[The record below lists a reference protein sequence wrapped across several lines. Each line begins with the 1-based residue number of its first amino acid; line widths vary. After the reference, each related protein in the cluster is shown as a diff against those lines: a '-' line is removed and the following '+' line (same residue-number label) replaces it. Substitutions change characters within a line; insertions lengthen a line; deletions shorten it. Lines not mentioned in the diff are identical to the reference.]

1 MAKQGR
7 RPGAQATGD
16 TQTGLVVASYGRH
29 CVVETPDGER
39 RICHPRGKKSQAVVG
54 DHVQLLAPPPGQ
66 GDEGTIEKIVE
77 RRNVFYRQDDIRTKT
92 FAANLDQLLILIA
105 AEPVFSEVQLARAL
119 IAAEAAHI
127 KPIIALNK
135 MDLEEPFLRAWQRLE
150 PYRTMRDAANA
161 APHYMVLPLSLED
174 ADDEDRDAIIG
185 LLQGKTTLV
194 LGPSGVGK
202 STLINLLLPDAR
214 VATNE
219 ISQALNTGK
228 HTTTSTTLYW
238 VDEAR
243 TTAII
248 DSPGFQEFG
257 LYHIAATQLAA
268 CMPDIGALA
277 DQCKFYNC
285 THLHEPGC
293 AVMAQVEAQDSPH
306 SISANRYRI
315 YGELFDE
322 LSQEPR
328 Y

>member
-7 RPGAQATGD
+7 RPGAQAAGS

-54 DHVQLLAPPPGQ
+54 DHVQWLAPPPGQ

-150 PYRTMRDAANA
+150 PYRTMRDAAND

-174 ADDEDRDAIIG
+174 ADDEDRDAING

>member
-1 MAKQGR
+1 MSAR
-7 RPGAQATGD
+7 E
-16 TQTGLVVASYGRH
+16 GLVVASHGRH

-54 DHVQLLAPPPGQ
+54 DHVQWLAPPPGQ

-174 ADDEDRDAIIG
+174 ADDEDRDAVIG
-185 LLQGKTTLV
+185 LLEGKTTLV

-202 STLINLLLPDAR
+202 STLINLLLPDAK

>member
-54 DHVQLLAPPPGQ
+54 DHVQWLAPPPGQ

-257 LYHIAATQLAA
+257 LYHIAATQLAS

>member
-54 DHVQLLAPPPGQ
+54 DHVQWLAPPPGQ
-66 GDEGTIEKIVE
+66 GDEGPIEKIVE

-174 ADDEDRDAIIG
+174 ADDEDRDAVIG
-185 LLQGKTTLV
+185 LLEGKTTLV

-202 STLINLLLPDAR
+202 STLINLLLPDAK

>member
-1 MAKQGR
+1 MAKHGR
-7 RPGAQATGD
+7 RSGAAAD
-16 TQTGLVVASYGRH
+16 SLTQTGLVVASYGRH

-54 DHVQLLAPPPGQ
+54 DHVQWLAPPEGQ
-66 GDEGTIEKIVE
+66 GDEGTIEKVQE

-150 PYRTMRDAANA
+150 PYRTMRDAAD

-185 LLQGKTTLV
+185 LLEGKTTLV

-202 STLINLLLPDAR
+202 STLINLLLPDAK

-268 CMPDIGALA
+268 CMPDIGAHA
-277 DQCKFYNC
+277 KDCKFYNC

-293 AVMAQVEAQDSPH
+293 GVIDVIKNGSDELP
-306 SISANRYRI
+306 ISDNRYRI
-315 YGELFDE
+315 YRELHDE
-322 LSQEPR
+322 LDLQR
-328 Y
+328 F

>member
-1 MAKQGR
+1 M
-7 RPGAQATGD
+7 
-16 TQTGLVVASYGRH
+16 VASYGRH

-54 DHVQLLAPPPGQ
+54 DHVQWLAPPPGQ

-161 APHYMVLPLSLED
+161 SPHYMVLPLSLED

>member
-54 DHVQLLAPPPGQ
+54 DHVQWLAPPPGQ

-202 STLINLLLPDAR
+202 STLINLLLPDAK

-315 YGELFDE
+315 YGELFEE

>member
-1 MAKQGR
+1 MVKQGR

-54 DHVQLLAPPPGQ
+54 DHVQWLAPPPGQ

-202 STLINLLLPDAR
+202 STLINLLLPDAK

>member
-54 DHVQLLAPPPGQ
+54 DHVQWLAPPPGQ

-202 STLINLLLPDAR
+202 STLINLLLPDAK

>member
-7 RPGAQATGD
+7 RPGAQATGS

-54 DHVQLLAPPPGQ
+54 DHVQWMAPPPGQ

-150 PYRTMRDAANA
+150 PYRTMRD
-161 APHYMVLPLSLED
+161 
-174 ADDEDRDAIIG
+174 
-185 LLQGKTTLV
+185 
-194 LGPSGVGK
+194 SG
-202 STLINLLLPDAR
+202 
-214 VATNE
+214 
-219 ISQALNTGK
+219 
-228 HTTTSTTLYW
+228 
-238 VDEAR
+238 
-243 TTAII
+243 
-248 DSPGFQEFG
+248 
-257 LYHIAATQLAA
+257 
-268 CMPDIGALA
+268 
-277 DQCKFYNC
+277 
-285 THLHEPGC
+285 
-293 AVMAQVEAQDSPH
+293 
-306 SISANRYRI
+306 
-315 YGELFDE
+315 
-322 LSQEPR
+322 
-328 Y
+328 

>member
-7 RPGAQATGD
+7 RPGAQAAGS

-54 DHVQLLAPPPGQ
+54 DHVQWLAPPPGQ

-135 MDLEEPFLRAWQRLE
+135 MDLQEPFLRAWQRLE
-150 PYRTMRDAANA
+150 PYRTMRDAADA

-174 ADDEDRDAIIG
+174 ANDEDRDAIIG

-202 STLINLLLPDAR
+202 STLINLLLPDAK

-257 LYHIAATQLAA
+257 LYHIAPTQLAA

-306 SISANRYRI
+306 AIHANRYRI

>member
-7 RPGAQATGD
+7 RPGAQAAGS

-54 DHVQLLAPPPGQ
+54 DHVQWLAPPPGQ

-150 PYRTMRDAANA
+150 PYRTMRDAADA

-202 STLINLLLPDAR
+202 STLINLLLPDAK

-257 LYHIAATQLAA
+257 LYHLAPTQLAA

-293 AVMAQVEAQDSPH
+293 AVMTQVEAQDSPH
-306 SISANRYRI
+306 AIHANRYRI
-315 YGELFDE
+315 YGELFEE

>member
-7 RPGAQATGD
+7 RPGAQAAGN

-54 DHVQLLAPPPGQ
+54 DHVQWLAPPPGQ

-150 PYRTMRDAANA
+150 PYRAMRDAADA

-202 STLINLLLPDAR
+202 STLINLLLPDAK

-238 VDEAR
+238 ADEAR

-293 AVMAQVEAQDSPH
+293 AVMAQVEARDSPH
-306 SISANRYRI
+306 AISANRYRI
-315 YGELFDE
+315 YGELFEE

>member
-39 RICHPRGKKSQAVVG
+39 RICHPRGKKSQAVAG
-54 DHVQLLAPPPGQ
+54 DHVQWLAPPPGQ

-185 LLQGKTTLV
+185 LLEGKTTLV

-202 STLINLLLPDAR
+202 STLINLLLPDAK

>member
-7 RPGAQATGD
+7 RQGAQAAGG

-54 DHVQLLAPPPGQ
+54 DHVQWLAPPPGQ
-66 GDEGTIEKIVE
+66 GDEGTIEKVVE

-150 PYRTMRDAANA
+150 PYRSMRDAADA

-194 LGPSGVGK
+194 LDRK
-202 STLINLLLPDAR
+202 S
-214 VATNE
+214 V
-219 ISQALNTGK
+219 
-228 HTTTSTTLYW
+228 
-238 VDEAR
+238 V
-243 TTAII
+243 
-248 DSPGFQEFG
+248 
-257 LYHIAATQLAA
+257 
-268 CMPDIGALA
+268 
-277 DQCKFYNC
+277 
-285 THLHEPGC
+285 
-293 AVMAQVEAQDSPH
+293 
-306 SISANRYRI
+306 
-315 YGELFDE
+315 
-322 LSQEPR
+322 
-328 Y
+328 

>member
-7 RPGAQATGD
+7 RQGAQAAGG

-54 DHVQLLAPPPGQ
+54 DHVQWLAPPPGQ

-202 STLINLLLPDAR
+202 STLINLLLPDAK

>member
-7 RPGAQATGD
+7 RPGAQAASG
-16 TQTGLVVASYGRH
+16 TQTGLVIASYGRH

-54 DHVQLLAPPPGQ
+54 DHVQWLAPPPGQ
-66 GDEGTIEKIVE
+66 GDEGTIEKVAE

-119 IAAEAAHI
+119 IAAEAANI
-127 KPIIALNK
+127 TPIIALNK
-135 MDLEEPFLRAWQRLE
+135 MDLEEPFLRAWERLG
-150 PYRTMRDAANA
+150 PYRSMRDAVDDQ
-161 APHYMVLPLSLED
+161 PHYVVLPLSLED
-174 ADDEDRDAIIG
+174 ADNEDRDAIIG

-202 STLINLLLPDAR
+202 STLINLLLPSAK

-257 LYHIAATQLAA
+257 LYHIAPTQLAA
-268 CMPDIGALA
+268 CMPDIGAHA
-277 DQCKFYNC
+277 KHCKFYNC

-293 AVMAQVEAQDSPH
+293 GVIDAVKNGHDALP
-306 SISANRYRI
+306 ISDNRYRI
-315 YGELFDE
+315 YSELFDE
-322 LSQEPR
+322 LSQVG